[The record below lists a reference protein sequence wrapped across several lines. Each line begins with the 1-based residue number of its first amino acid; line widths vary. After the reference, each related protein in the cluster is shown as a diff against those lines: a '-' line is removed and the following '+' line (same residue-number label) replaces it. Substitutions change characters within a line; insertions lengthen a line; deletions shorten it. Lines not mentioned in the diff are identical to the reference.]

1 MTLSQVKLIVSDLD
15 GTLLN
20 SNHQVSDEFFEL
32 FKVLK
37 SKNILFVAASGRP
50 YYSMID
56 KLSSIKDDIIIVS
69 ENGGLAIKQDKLLI
83 SNTFK
88 KDSLDTI
95 AKLVIDLE
103 AAHPVFCTKN
113 KAYVISKSQK
123 LMSLLSEYYSNYQ
136 VIDNV
141 SEIKENVYKIALY
154 HEESSEKHI
163 YPYVKHLEVDFKVKV
178 SANHWVDISENIAN
192 KGHAIKHI
200 QELYNINETETMVFG
215 DYNND
220 IEMLKLGHF
229 SYAMDNAHPNVKTV
243 ANFKTKSNNE
253 KGVEIIIK
261 QLIESL
267 ID

>member
-69 ENGGLAIKQDKLLI
+69 ENGGLAIKQDDLLI

-141 SEIKENVYKIALY
+141 SEIKEDVVGPGPAPSPCNTVFPTGLDSTITAL
-154 HEESSEKHI
+154 STLSILAI
-163 YPYVKHLEVDFKVKV
+163 YELFL
-178 SANHWVDISENIAN
+178 
-192 KGHAIKHI
+192 IKAGC
-200 QELYNINETETMVFG
+200 TR
-215 DYNND
+215 
-220 IEMLKLGHF
+220 
-229 SYAMDNAHPNVKTV
+229 
-243 ANFKTKSNNE
+243 
-253 KGVEIIIK
+253 
-261 QLIESL
+261 
-267 ID
+267 